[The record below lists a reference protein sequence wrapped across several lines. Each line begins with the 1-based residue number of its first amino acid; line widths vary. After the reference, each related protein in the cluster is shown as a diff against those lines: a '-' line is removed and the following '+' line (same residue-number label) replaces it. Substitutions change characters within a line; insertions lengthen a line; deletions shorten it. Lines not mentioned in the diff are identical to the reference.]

1 MGDKVVSSEITRLI
15 KETVSNADANASV
28 ILYGSRARGD
38 AREDSDWDVVILTD
52 APKADLQTFMALGNP
67 LYDLADEYGV
77 EINPIIYNRT
87 QWNNSAPTLFRHNVL
102 KEGIVL

>member
-52 APKADLQTFMALGNP
+52 APKADFQTFMALGNP